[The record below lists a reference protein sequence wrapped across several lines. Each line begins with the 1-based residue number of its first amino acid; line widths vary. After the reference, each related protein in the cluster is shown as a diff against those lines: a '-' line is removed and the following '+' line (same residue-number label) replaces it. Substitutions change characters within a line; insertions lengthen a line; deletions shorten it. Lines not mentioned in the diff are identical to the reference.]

1 MRTQPGTRCME
12 PEPATTAK
20 FLLDQAV
27 SLSPLEPAQFTG
39 LASTGSCNNKFNNK
53 FSIRPIVFLFASSA
67 SALFYFQQN
76 LM

>member
-1 MRTQPGTRCME
+1 ME

-39 LASTGSCNNKFNNK
+39 LASTGSCSTVMLIISS
-53 FSIRPIVFLFASSA
+53 SIV
-67 SALFYFQQN
+67 QN
-76 LM
+76 LFKVDVTIAVSDRDLLECQ